1 MIWGMKGMLLAT
13 CQNNKNKKRNIMGS
27 SYILTLTLPLAA
39 HMEQKS
45 LGQELYL
52 GSFLWEVVHVCDSHY
67 MA

>member
-1 MIWGMKGMLLAT
+1 
-13 CQNNKNKKRNIMGS
+13 MGN

-52 GSFLWEVVHVCDSHY
+52 GSFLLEVVHGCDSHY